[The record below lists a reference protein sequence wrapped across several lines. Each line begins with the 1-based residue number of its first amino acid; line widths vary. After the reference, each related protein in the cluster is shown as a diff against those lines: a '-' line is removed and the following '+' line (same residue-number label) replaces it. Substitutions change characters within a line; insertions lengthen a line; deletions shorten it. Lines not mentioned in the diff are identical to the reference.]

1 MTKFYFNKLFETE
14 SVRVGQEEVNI
25 IRLSALTTTREDR
38 GIEPDLNKTI
48 FGVPYAYKDIKRNTV
63 RIQQLKDKQKSHSYP
78 NNFSEQKEYTFSVG
92 LDYDFTIQTYTYVYF
107 STMDIVSKLGGLGA
121 TIKMILAFVAPIMV
135 LKFMVTFAQIILRK
149 AGQKV
154 RIFRIKDIMKQRKVI
169 IEKITVEWMK
179 HKNDP
184 DIQAECKKELEM
196 M

>member
-14 SVRVGQEEVNI
+14 SIRVGQEEINI
-25 IRLSALTTTREDR
+25 VRLLALTTTREDR

-48 FGVPYAYKDIKRNTV
+48 FGIPYAYTDILRNSV
-63 RIQQLKDKQKSHSYP
+63 RLQQLKDIVKSHSYP
-78 NNFSEQKEYTFSVG
+78 SGFSEQDEYAFTVG

-135 LKFMVTFAQIILRK
+135 LKFMVTFASIILRK

-169 IEKITVEWMK
+169 IEKI
-179 HKNDP
+179 
-184 DIQAECKKELEM
+184 
-196 M
+196 